1 MTRVLIVDDI
11 TDNRCLLRALLEGSG
26 YEVEEAE
33 HGFQAL
39 EKARANLPQLIV
51 SDLLMP
57 VMDGY
62 ALLREWKKD
71 PQLQL
76 IPFVVYTAT
85 YTEPKDQRLGLDLGA
100 DAFIVKPAEPSSFMR
115 RLAEVLSCASDGDSS
130 LPHVPVL
137 SDLDLVNRYTS
148 TLIRKLEAKA
158 AQLER
163 ANRSLQEDI
172 AQRERAEAEARRLL
186 VELERTHAQ
195 LVESEAR
202 LSQKT
207 TQLDTALG
215 MARMGVWCWDLRTD
229 EVTTLHGHGPLTRLS
244 STDYP
249 RTAQAMWA
257 LVDADDRPLL
267 NEKVERAKQG
277 ADYDAEFR
285 LVLPSS
291 EVRWCAVRGRCVFDS
306 DGDPTFLT
314 GLDQDIT
321 ERKTLEERLRH
332 SQKIEA
338 IGQLAGGIAHDFNNI
353 LAAII
358 GNAELARIYIESDES
373 PLDCV
378 SEIIRAS
385 QRGKELTHRILTFGR
400 PNAFRLKPIHVAP
413 VLDEAERLLRA
424 TLPAGVNLS
433 FTSVAAVPPVRADA
447 SQIHQVVLNL
457 VTNSWH
463 ALGGKSGQ
471 VDTRLELAQVD
482 ATFALVHPELQPG
495 SYIRLT
501 VSDSGVGMDAATL
514 ERMFEPFYTTKAHGA
529 GLGLS
534 VVHGIVRGHGGAIFA
549 ESQPGRGTTF
559 SVYLPA
565 CPEGTSVIAATDE
578 SAPRHVHGHGEHIM
592 YIDDEESLV
601 YLAVRFLEHVGY
613 RVDGYTRVDDAL
625 VAFRARPRSYDV
637 VITDYNMPGM
647 SGMDLAQQLMR
658 IRPDAPVALTTGY
671 LRPAEV
677 EQAHALGIREVI
689 PKPYLVEELGPL
701 VQRMLSP
708 LPSV

>member
-1 MTRVLIVDDI
+1 MIRVLIVDDI
-11 TDNRCLLRALLEGSG
+11 HDNRCLLRAMLEGHG

-33 HGFQAL
+33 QGAQAL
-39 EKARANLPQLIV
+39 EMAQARPPQLIV

-62 ALLREWKKD
+62 TLLREWKTD
-71 PQLQL
+71 PRLQQ

-85 YTEPKDQRLGLDLGA
+85 YTDPKDQRLGLDLGA
-100 DAFIVKPAEPSSFMR
+100 DAFIVKPAEPRAFMKC
-115 RLAEVLSCASDGDSS
+115 LAEVLSRTSEGELSP
-130 LPHVPVL
+130 PHSPLLKDV
-137 SDLDLVNRYTS
+137 DLANRYTA

-158 AQLER
+158 IQLER
-163 ANRSLQEDI
+163 LNRTLLEDI
-172 AQRERAEAEARRLL
+172 AQRQRAEADATRLL
-186 VELERTHAQ
+186 IELERAHAR

-202 LSQKT
+202 LTQKT
-207 TQLDTALG
+207 ALLDTALS
-215 MARMGVWCWDLRTD
+215 MAGMGVWCWDLRTD
-229 EVTTLHGHGPLTRLS
+229 EVTTLHGHGPITQLALT
-244 STDYP
+244 DFP
-249 RTAQAMWA
+249 RTAEAMWA
-257 LVDADDRPLL
+257 LVDADDRPRMQ
-267 NEKVERAKQG
+267 ERVERARRG
-277 ADYDAEFR
+277 EDYDVEFR
-285 LVLPSS
+285 MVLPSS
-291 EVRWCAVRGRCVFDS
+291 EVRWCAARGRCVFDS
-306 DGDPTFLT
+306 EGKAIFLT

-358 GNAELARIYIESDES
+358 GNAELARIYIDSDES

-378 SEIIRAS
+378 GEIIRAS

-400 PNAFRLKPIHVAP
+400 PNAFRLKPIHLAP

-433 FTSVAAVPPVRADA
+433 FKAAAVINPVRADA
-447 SQIHQVVLNL
+447 SQIHQVLLNL

-463 ALGGKSGQ
+463 ALGGKPGRI
-471 VDTRLELAQVD
+471 DTRLELAQVD
-482 ATFALVHPELQPG
+482 AAFALAHPEVQPG
-495 SYIRLT
+495 PYVRLT
-501 VSDSGVGMDAATL
+501 VSDSGSGMDAATL
-514 ERMFEPFYTTKAHGA
+514 ERMFEPFYTTKAQGA

-549 ESQPGRGTTF
+549 DSQPGRGTTF
-559 SVYLPA
+559 SVFLPA
-565 CPEGTSVIAATDE
+565 CPEGTSVTAAIEE
-578 SAPRHVHGHGEHIM
+578 STSRNVHGHGEHIM

-689 PKPYLVEELGPL
+689 PKPYLIEELGPL

-708 LPSV
+708 LPLV